1 MDRVIFILEQIGQI
15 AYAVPV
21 RILTDRSA
29 PYVLL
34 FALVVLAVSL
44 FRSRF
49 RFSWPR
55 RLVEG
60 VFTNLA
66 FLALNALMVPAAFL
80 LSDSVRQ
87 GYALL
92 SIPHIDTAIWQQ
104 VPVWILI
111 PFAVFC
117 FDFVDYWAHRL
128 MHSTKLLWP
137 IHAIHHS
144 DPDVTALTTYR
155 VHCIEPVVVRT
166 FYILLLSWLG
176 FPAEVIGFGAV
187 FLAVLNA
194 YVHVNVDWDH
204 GPLRYVIVSPRF
216 HRWHHADCPEAHGKN
231 LANVFPVFDVMFGT
245 YYVPGPC
252 KVAMGAG
259 DIPQND
265 VAKLILFP
273 FVQWYQLAAD
283 SVTSALKSIR
293 NPGRAG

>member
-1 MDRVIFILEQIGQI
+1 MDRVISIFEQIGQI
-15 AYAVPV
+15 AYAVPM
-21 RILTDRSA
+21 RIVTDETV

-34 FALVVLAVSL
+34 FALFVLAVSL
-44 FRSRF
+44 LRSGF
-49 RFSWPR
+49 RFSWPK

-60 VFTNLA
+60 VFANLA
-66 FLALNALMVPAAFL
+66 ILAINALLVPAAFL

-87 GYALL
+87 GYAAL
-92 SIPHIDTAIWQQ
+92 SIPHIDTSFWQQ

-128 MHSTKLLWP
+128 MHSTKVLWP

-155 VHCIEPVVVRT
+155 VHFFEPIVVRT
-166 FYILLLSWLG
+166 FYIVFLSWLG
-176 FPAEVIGFGAV
+176 FPAQVIGFGAI

-194 YVHVNVDWDH
+194 YVHVNVDWHH

-231 LANVFPVFDVMFGT
+231 LANVFPIFDVLFGT

-252 KVAMGAG
+252 KVEMGAG
-259 DIPQND
+259 DVPQND
-265 VAKLILFP
+265 VAKLILYP
-273 FVQWYQLAAD
+273 FAQWYQLAAE
-283 SVTSALKSIR
+283 STASTIRSIR
-293 NPGRAG
+293 KLGQTG